1 MAATYEALATT
12 TLGSATNSVLVM
24 SSIPSTYTDLVLVV
38 SAKGSGGDGDTN
50 LYFSFNGTTSGYSLT
65 RIIGNGTSATS
76 ARTTSRTKFESDPAW
91 YLRSSMNN
99 VSVINIMNYSN
110 TSVYKTVLSRHN
122 QTDVAITA
130 EVGLW
135 ANTAAVSSITV
146 STAPNNFAIDS
157 TFTLYGIKA
166 A

>member
-1 MAATYEALATT
+1 MAATYEPLATT

-24 SSIPSTYTDLVLVV
+24 SSIPSTYTDLVLIV

-50 LYFSFNGTTSGYSLT
+50 LYVSFNGTTSGYSLT
-65 RIIGNGTSATS
+65 RIIGNGSSATS

-99 VSVINIMNYSN
+99 ISVINIMNYAN

-122 QTDVAITA
+122 QTDVATIG

-135 ANTAAVSSITV
+135 QNTAAVSSITL
-146 STAPNNFAIDS
+146 STAPNNFAVGS

>member
-1 MAATYEALATT
+1 MPATYEPIATT
-12 TLGSATNSVLVM
+12 TLGSATNSVTL
-24 SSIPSTYTDLVLVV
+24 SSIPSTYTDLVLIV

-50 LYFSFNGTTSGYSLT
+50 LYVQLNGTTTGYSLT
-65 RIIGNGTSATS
+65 RIKGDGSSATS

-99 VSVINIMNYSN
+99 ISVINIMNYAN

-122 QTDVAITA
+122 QTDVATIG

-135 ANTAAVSSITV
+135 QNTAAVSSITL
-146 STAPNNFAIDS
+146 STAPNNFAIGS